1 MSDDDPSGRVITF
14 PGGDKPYAAPRIP
27 RYADSAEEQEEREVA
42 PEIPAVPDFP
52 DPASFL
58 RSEGIPARTAT
69 ADEYA
74 ESEEEGEYEDSGEY
88 YERRSLAEVVSDWL
102 QFHVDRVREN
112 REEHAPIREAQ
123 VADKVSRLNAQTERE
138 MSLMAQHNELQK
150 AHVDARTALVSA
162 RGKGAAI
169 GSGSDSGKGLG
180 KGSQRGPGGPTNRG
194 PGGSGGGGG
203 PTSRGPGGPGGG
215 SGPTSRPPGGAGGG
229 STNRSTG
236 GSRDQSRP
244 NGGSQR
250 TGDRDR
256 NSDGTRKGPGG
267 SSGGSSGPGRSQ
279 ASGGGN
285 GRQSG
290 SGGGRGGGG
299 GSAADRS
306 GAGPATS
313 SRAERTRAREQR
325 RSTRQDADLADRTAD
340 RAQGR
345 ANRQRVVDDK
355 RDQRNARR
363 EQKAAERK
371 ARQDAEKDGGTP
383 QTLVGL
389 VAQELKRRRD
399 RADGKDGG
407 DKAPVKPDEPEVKPD
422 DPAVKAD
429 DAGVKPD
436 EPEVKPD
443 DPAVKA
449 DNAGVKPDDASLKPD
464 DPSLKVD
471 DPSLKVDLTKGSKD
485 KEIPE
490 EAAAASAGPDVA
502 PETVPTPEPEPR
514 PEDTAKA
521 EEATAPGDTTG
532 NEWISFL
539 KDLHD
544 KTGQPPPGQQDPDPD
559 PDPEPEP
566 MPAYEWR
573 PGQQGAAEDEDDNIP
588 DAEIVEDDDEPVKAP
603 AAPKP
608 EPGPEPSGEA
618 RPAAR
623 TRARTVGRQ
632 RTARQHRTEV
642 TFGEYLTAMAN
653 IAVNASTDYLM
664 VQEAIAQLRALARVL
679 REMSSD
685 LVGSH
690 NIDRKVTNLIA
701 DLADFAATTSRE
713 ADRLAQ
719 VCEKAS
725 TVAVLAAESVAK
737 VYGEDLDAMDEG
749 GLDEAS
755 AAVHHN

>member
-14 PGGDKPYAAPRIP
+14 PGGGDKPYVAPRIP
-27 RYADSAEEQEEREVA
+27 RYADSTEEPEELETA
-42 PEIPAVPDFP
+42 PEIPTVPDFP

-58 RSEGIPARTAT
+58 RSEGIPARTA
-69 ADEYA
+69 AAEPEYV

-112 REEHAPIREAQ
+112 RDEHAPFREAQ

-138 MSLMAQHNELQK
+138 MSLLAQHNELQK

-236 GSRDQSRP
+236 GGRDQSRP

-250 TGDRDR
+250 NGDRDR

-267 SSGGSSGPGRSQ
+267 SSGGSNGPGRSQ
-279 ASGGGN
+279 ASSGGGN

-290 SGGGRGGGG
+290 PGGGRGGGG
-299 GSAADRS
+299 GSAGDRS

-325 RSTRQDADLADRTAD
+325 RSTRQDAGLADRTAD
-340 RAQGR
+340 RAQDR
-345 ANRQRVVDDK
+345 QNRQRVVDDK

-363 EQKAAERK
+363 DQKAAERK

-383 QTLVGL
+383 RTLVGL
-389 VAQELKRRRD
+389 VAQELKRRRE
-399 RADGKDGG
+399 RADGTDGG
-407 DKAPVKPDEPEVKPD
+407 DKTPVKPDGPEVKPD

-436 EPEVKPD
+436 
-443 DPAVKA
+443 
-449 DNAGVKPDDASLKPD
+449 
-464 DPSLKVD
+464 DPSLKAD
-471 DPSLKVDLTKGSKD
+471 DPSLKVDLTKDTKD
-485 KEIPE
+485 KETPE
-490 EAAAASAGPDVA
+490 EAAATGTGPEAA
-502 PETVPTPEPEPR
+502 PETEPTAEPEPALQGA
-514 PEDTAKA
+514 AKP

-539 KDLHD
+539 KNLHD
-544 KTGQPPPGQQDPDPD
+544 KADQPPPGQQAPEPE
-559 PDPEPEP
+559 PEPEP

-573 PGQQGAAEDEDDNIP
+573 PGQQGAAEDEDDIP
-588 DAEIVEDDDEPVKAP
+588 DAEIVEDDDEPIKAP
-603 AAPKP
+603 TAPAP
-608 EPGPEPSGEA
+608 EPEPVPDPAGEA

-623 TRARTVGRQ
+623 TRARSVGRQ
-632 RTARQHRTEV
+632 RMARQHRTD
-642 TFGEYLTAMAN
+642 TNFGEYMTAMVN
-653 IAVNASTDYLM
+653 IAVNSSTDYLM
-664 VQEAIAQLRALARVL
+664 VQEAVDHLKFLAIAL
-679 REMSSD
+679 REMSAD

-690 NIDRKVTNLIA
+690 NIDRKVTNLMA
-701 DLADFAATTSRE
+701 DLADLATTTALE
-713 ADRLAQ
+713 AKRLAEYS
-719 VCEKAS
+719 EKAAA
-725 TVAVLAAESVAK
+725 VATLAAESVAK
-737 VYGEDLDAMDEG
+737 VYSEDLEAMDEG